1 MPRPPPTRELG
12 RELRYIFPMA
22 TKTKTK
28 AAPAADTKPTPAA
41 ANTPAAAKGKHL
53 CLVDGSGFIFRAYH
67 ALPPLSRPDGTPVNA
82 VLGFTNMLVKLLGE
96 NRCDH
101 LAVIFDAGRKSFR
114 NDLYAEY
121 KAHRPEP
128 PDDLKPQFAL
138 VREATRAFNVPAIE
152 LPGYEADDLIASYAK
167 CARDAGANV
176 TIISS
181 DKDLMQLIG
190 SGIDMFDPLKNRPI
204 GEAEVREKF
213 GVGPEKVVEVLAL
226 IGDTSDNVPGVP
238 GIGPKT
244 AAELLTTYG
253 DLDTVLAR
261 AGEIK
266 QPKRRE
272 TLLANIAQAKLSR
285 ELVQL
290 KMDCDL
296 PAPMESFTVKLP
308 EPQTLQAFL
317 EHQGFRSVIARLK
330 TTGMLAGDA
339 SAPAAAEP
347 STPTPAARPAVPKR
361 EVAAAPP
368 KYSLVQDE
376 KLLDQWI
383 NTIRAGGYVSVDTET
398 TSLDAMRA
406 ELVGISLAV
415 TPSEGCYIPV
425 GHVAPGQPLPGQKV
439 AAEEGG
445 LGLTGGGN
453 GAATIEAPKQL
464 ARDLVLKKLKPILED
479 PAILKIGHNIKFDA
493 QIFARLGIDLSPT
506 DDTMLMSYVLGAGAN
521 GHGMDELAELCLGR
535 KTITYDEVT
544 GTGKGR
550 INFAQVA
557 LDKARDY
564 AAEDAE
570 VTMCLWRHLKPRLVA
585 EHLVTVYETTERP
598 LVPVLRA
605 MEAEGVVADR
615 EELRRL
621 SNDFALRIAEL
632 EREIH
637 KLAGREF
644 NVGSP
649 AQLGKI
655 LFDEMGL
662 QLPGGGTPSKTKTGA
677 YATGADVLEDLAAA
691 GHALPQKVLDWR
703 QLSKLKSTYTDALL
717 EQINPQTGRV
727 HTSYSQAVASTGR
740 LSSNDPN
747 LQNIPIRTEEGR
759 KIRKAFVAAPG
770 CELLSFDYSQ
780 IELRL
785 VAHVA
790 GIDALKQAFRDG
802 LDIHAMTA
810 SQVFGVPI
818 EGMDKGVRNR
828 AKAINFGIIYGISA
842 FGLARQLGIPQ
853 GEARAY
859 IDAYFKKYPG
869 IRAYMDRTKEQA
881 RQQGY
886 VTTLFGRR
894 VHVPGITA
902 KNPAQRSFAERAA
915 INAPIQGAAADIIKR
930 AMVKVPAAL
939 AKAGLKAKMLLQ
951 VHDELLFEAPPA
963 ERDKIIALVKPIM
976 EHAALPVVELS
987 VPLVVEVGHGHSW
1000 DEAH

>member
-1 MPRPPPTRELG
+1 
-12 RELRYIFPMA
+12 MA
-22 TKTKTK
+22 TKTEVKPAPK
-28 AAPAADTKPTPAA
+28 AESNSPAA
-41 ANTPAAAKGKHL
+41 ANTPAAAGGKHL

-167 CARDAGANV
+167 CARDAGARV

-190 SGIDMFDPLKNRPI
+190 PGIDMFDPLKNRPI

-213 GVGPEKVVEVLAL
+213 GVGPDKVVEVLAL
-226 IGDTSDNVPGVP
+226 IGDSSDNVPGVP

-244 AAELLTTYG
+244 AAELLTIYG

-272 TLLANIAQAKLSR
+272 TLLANIEQAKLSR
-285 ELVQL
+285 TLVQL
-290 KMDCDL
+290 KADCDL
-296 PAPMESFTVKLP
+296 PAPMETFAVKLP
-308 EPQTLQAFL
+308 EPHTVEDFL
-317 EHQGFRSVIARLK
+317 EKQGFRSVIARLK

-339 SAPAAAEP
+339 SAPAAEP
-347 STPTPAARPAVPKR
+347 SAPAPAPAAKPAMPKR
-361 EVAAAPP
+361 EVAVAPP

-376 KLLDQWI
+376 KLLDQWV
-383 NTIRAGGYVSVDTET
+383 NTIRAEGYVSVDTET

-425 GHVAPGQPLPGQKV
+425 GHVAPGQPLPGQP
-439 AAEEGG
+439 AASEDGG
-445 LGLTGGGN
+445 LGLTGGSN
-453 GAATIEAPKQL
+453 AIATVEAPKQL

-493 QIFARLGIDLSPT
+493 QILARLGIDLAPT

-521 GHGMDELAELCLGR
+521 GHGMDELSELCLGR
-535 KTITYDEVT
+535 KTITYDQVT

-550 INFAQVA
+550 INFAQVP

-585 EHLVTVYETTERP
+585 ERLVTVYETLERP
-598 LVPVLRA
+598 LVSVLRR

-621 SNDFALRIAEL
+621 SNDFALRIDDL
-632 EREIH
+632 EKQIH

-662 QLPGGGTPSKTKTGA
+662 QLPGGGLPGKTKTGA
-677 YATGADVLEDLAAA
+677 YTTGADVLEDLAAS

-703 QLSKLKSTYTDALL
+703 QLSKLKSTYTDTLM
-717 EQINPQTGRV
+717 EQINPTTGRV
-727 HTSYSQAVASTGR
+727 HTCYSQAVASTGR

-759 KIRKAFVAAPG
+759 KIRKAFVAAEG

-790 GIDALKQAFRDG
+790 GIDALKQAFKDG

-810 SQVFGVPI
+810 SQVFGVPV

-881 RQQGY
+881 RAQGY

-930 AMVKVPAAL
+930 AMVKIPRAL
-939 AKAGLKAKMLLQ
+939 EQAGLKAKMLLQ
-951 VHDELLFEAPPA
+951 VHDELLFEAPPS
-963 ERDKIIALVKPIM
+963 ERDRIIALVKPLM
-976 EHAALPVVELS
+976 ENAALPVVELS
-987 VPLVVEVGHGHSW
+987 VPLVVEAGHGHSW

>member
-1 MPRPPPTRELG
+1 
-12 RELRYIFPMA
+12 MA
-22 TKTKTK
+22 TRTKEK
-28 AAPAADTKPTPAA
+28 ASPAKAPPA
-41 ANTPAAAKGKHL
+41 GGVKHL

-67 ALPPLSRPDGTPVNA
+67 ALPPLSRPDGTPVGA
-82 VLGFTNMLVKLLGE
+82 VLGFTNMLVKLLAE

-101 LAVIFDAGRKSFR
+101 IAVIFDAGRKSFR
-114 NDLYAEY
+114 NDLYADY
-121 KAHRPEP
+121 KAHRPEAP
-128 PDDLKPQFAL
+128 EDLVPQFAL

-152 LPGYEADDLIASYAK
+152 LPGYEADDLIASYAV
-167 CARDAGANV
+167 CARNAGAEV

-190 SGIDMFDPLKNRPI
+190 PGISMYDPLKNRPI

-213 GVGPEKVVEVLAL
+213 GVGPDKVVEVLAL

-244 AAELLTTYG
+244 AAELLATYG

-272 TLLANIAQAKLSR
+272 TLLANIDKARLSR
-285 ELVQL
+285 QLVQL
-290 KMDCDL
+290 KVDCDL
-296 PAPMESFTVKLP
+296 PEPIESLAVRKP
-308 EPQTLQAFL
+308 DPDTLMRFL
-317 EHQGFRSVIARLK
+317 EANGFRTVIARLK
-330 TTGMLAGDA
+330 ATGMLSGESVPAAAPGA
-339 SAPAAAEP
+339 TAATAPAPAPAAK
-347 STPTPAARPAVPKR
+347 PATAPAK
-361 EVAAAPP
+361 AAPSGP
-368 KYSLVQDE
+368 PRYELVQDIAA
-376 KLLDQWI
+376 LDRWI
-383 NTIRAGGYVSVDTET
+383 ARINAAGYVSVDTET
-398 TSLDAMRA
+398 TSLDPMRA
-406 ELVGISLAV
+406 ELVGLSLAV
-415 TPSEGCYIPV
+415 MPSEGCYIPV
-425 GHVAPGQPLPGQKV
+425 GHVGAGQPVPGAPV
-439 AAEEGG
+439 TAEDGG
-445 LGLTGGGN
+445 LALDGG
-453 GAATIEAPKQL
+453 TIAMDAPKQL
-464 ARDLVLKKLKPILED
+464 ERDVVLQRLRPVLED

-493 QIFARLGIDLSPT
+493 QILARHGVMLGPV

-521 GHGMDELAELCLGR
+521 GHGMDELAQLCLGR

-550 INFAQVA
+550 LNFAQVP
-557 LDKARDY
+557 LERARDY

-570 VTMCLWRHLKPRLVA
+570 VTLCLHQHLKPRLVA
-585 EHLVTVYETTERP
+585 EHLVTVYETMERP
-598 LVPVLRA
+598 LIPVLRA
-605 MEAEGVVADR
+605 MEAEGITVDR

-621 SNDFALRIAEL
+621 SNDFALRLAGL
-632 EREIH
+632 EKEIH

-644 NVGSP
+644 NIGSP

-655 LFDEMGL
+655 LFDELAL
-662 QLPGGGTPSKTKTGA
+662 QLPGGGQPAKTKTGA

-703 QLSKLKSTYTDALL
+703 QLSKLKSTYTDALM
-717 EQINPQTGRV
+717 EQINPRTGRV
-727 HTSYSQAVASTGR
+727 HTCYSQAVASTGR

-759 KIRKAFVAAPG
+759 KIRRAFVAAPG

-780 IELRL
+780 IELRI

-790 GIDALKQAFRDG
+790 GIQPLKQAFRDG

-818 EGMDKGVRNR
+818 KGMDKGIRNR
-828 AKAINFGIIYGISA
+828 AKAINFGIIYGISP

-853 GEARAY
+853 SEARAY
-859 IDAYFKKYPG
+859 IDAYFRKYPG
-869 IRAYMDRTKEQA
+869 IRDYMERTKAEA
-881 RQQGY
+881 RQRGY

-902 KNPAQRSFAERAA
+902 KNPSQRSFAERAA

-930 AMVKVPAAL
+930 AMVKIPAAIE
-939 AKAGLKAKMLLQ
+939 KVGLKAKMLLQ

-963 ERDKIIALVKPIM
+963 ERERTVAAVKPIM
-976 EHAALPVVELS
+976 ENAAKPVVELS
-987 VPLVVEVGHGHSW
+987 VPLVVEVGHGQTW
-1000 DEAH
+1000 DDAH

>member
-1 MPRPPPTRELG
+1 
-12 RELRYIFPMA
+12 MA
-22 TKTKTK
+22 TRTKTK
-28 AAPAADTKPTPAA
+28 AAPAAGTAPSKM
-41 ANTPAAAKGKHL
+41 KHL

-67 ALPPLSRPDGTPVNA
+67 ALPPLSRPDGTPVGA
-82 VLGFTNMLVKLLGE
+82 VLGFTNMLVKLLAE

-114 NDLYAEY
+114 NDLYADY
-121 KAHRPEP
+121 KAHRPEAP
-128 PDDLKPQFAL
+128 EDLVPQFAL

-152 LPGYEADDLIASYAK
+152 LPGYEADDLIASYAM
-167 CARDAGANV
+167 CARKAGAEV

-190 SGIDMFDPLKNRPI
+190 PGIGMHDPLKNRPI

-213 GVGPEKVVEVLAL
+213 GVGPDKVVEVLAL

-244 AAELLTTYG
+244 AAELLATYG

-272 TLLANIAQAKLSR
+272 TLLANIDKARLSR
-285 ELVQL
+285 ELVRL
-290 KMDCDL
+290 KLDCDL
-296 PAPMESFTVKLP
+296 PEPVESFAVKKP
-308 EPQTLQAFL
+308 DPDTLTRFL
-317 EHQGFRSVIARLK
+317 ESNGFRTVLARLK
-330 TTGMLAGDA
+330 TTGVLSGEAGSA
-339 SAPAAAEP
+339 APAAAAAP
-347 STPTPAARPAVPKR
+347 APAAKPAIAPAK
-361 EVAAAPP
+361 AAPSGP
-368 KYSLVQDE
+368 PRYELVQDIAALE
-376 KLLDQWI
+376 GWI
-383 NTIRAGGYVSVDTET
+383 ARINAAGYVSVDTET

-425 GHVAPGQPLPGQKV
+425 GHVAPGQPVPG
-439 AAEEGG
+439 AAAAADEGG
-445 LGLTGGGN
+445 LGLQGGN
-453 GAATIEAPKQL
+453 VAMLDAPKQL
-464 ARDLVLKKLKPILED
+464 AREVVLQRLQPILDD

-493 QIFARLGIDLSPT
+493 QILARHGVALGPV

-521 GHGMDELAELCLGR
+521 GHGMDEIAQLCLGR
-535 KTITYDEVT
+535 KTVTYDEVT

-550 INFAQVA
+550 LNFAQVP
-557 LDKARDY
+557 LDRACQY

-570 VTMCLWRHLKPRLVA
+570 VTLCLHRHLKPRLVA
-585 EHLVTVYETTERP
+585 ERLVTVYETMERP
-598 LVPVLRA
+598 LIPVLRA
-605 MEAEGVVADR
+605 MEAEGITADR

-621 SNDFALRIAEL
+621 SNDFALRLGEL
-632 EREIH
+632 EKQIH

-644 NVGSP
+644 NIGSP

-655 LFDEMGL
+655 LFDELAL
-662 QLPGGGTPSKTKTGA
+662 QLPGGGQPAKTKTGA
-677 YATGADVLEDLAAA
+677 YATGADVLEDLAAS

-703 QLSKLKSTYTDALL
+703 QLSKLKSTYTDTLI
-717 EQINPQTGRV
+717 EQINPRTGRV
-727 HTSYSQAVASTGR
+727 HTCYSQAVASTGR

-780 IELRL
+780 IELRI

-790 GIDALKQAFRDG
+790 GIEPLKQAFRDG

-828 AKAINFGIIYGISA
+828 AKAINFGIIYGISP

-853 GEARAY
+853 SEARAY

-869 IRAYMDRTKEQA
+869 IRDYMERTKAEARRQA
-881 RQQGY
+881 Y

-930 AMVKVPAAL
+930 AMVKIPAAIE
-939 AKAGLKAKMLLQ
+939 AAGLRAKMLLQ
-951 VHDELLFEAPPA
+951 VHDELLFEAPPT
-963 ERDKIIALVKPIM
+963 EREKIVSVVKPIM
-976 EHAALPVVELS
+976 ENAAKPVVELS

-1000 DEAH
+1000 DDAH

>member
-1 MPRPPPTRELG
+1 
-12 RELRYIFPMA
+12 MA
-22 TKTKTK
+22 TKTKAKPVAAEDK
-28 AAPAADTKPTPAA
+28 AAPAAASR
-41 ANTPAAAKGKHL
+41 HL

-67 ALPPLSRPDGTPVNA
+67 ALPPLTRPDGTPVNA

-114 NDLYAEY
+114 NELYADY
-121 KAHRPEP
+121 KAHRPPP
-128 PDDLKPQFAL
+128 PDELIPQFAL

-152 LPGYEADDLIASYAK
+152 LPGFEADDLIASYAA
-167 CARDAGANV
+167 CVRDAGGKV

-190 SGIDMFDPLKNRPI
+190 PGIDMFDPLKNRPI
-204 GEAEVREKF
+204 GDAEVREKF
-213 GVGPEKVVEVLAL
+213 GVGPDKVVEVLAL
-226 IGDTSDNVPGVP
+226 IGDSSDNVPGVP

-244 AAELLTTYG
+244 AAELLATYG
-253 DLDTVLAR
+253 DLDSVLAR

-285 ELVQL
+285 QLVQL

-296 PAPMESFTVKLP
+296 P
-308 EPQTLQAFL
+308 EPVETFAIRQPDQLVLQAFL
-317 EHQGFRSVIARLK
+317 EKQGFRSVVARLK
-330 TTGMLAGDA
+330 TTGMLSGDA
-339 SAPAAAEP
+339 APGPAPAAPAP
-347 STPTPAARPAVPKR
+347 APAARSVPKP
-361 EVAAAPP
+361 APTGAP
-368 KYSLVQDE
+368 AYSLVQDE
-376 KLLDQWI
+376 AALDQWVAA
-383 NTIRAGGYVSVDTET
+383 IRREGYVSITTET
-398 TSLDAMRA
+398 TAPDPMRA
-406 ELVGISLAV
+406 ELVGLSLAV

-425 GHVAPGQPLPGQKV
+425 GHVAPGQAVPG
-439 AAEEGG
+439 AMARIEEGG
-445 LGLTGGGN
+445 LGLAGGGA
-453 GAATIEAPKQL
+453 GVAAAEAPKQL

-479 PAILKIGHNIKFDA
+479 PAILKVGHDIKFDA
-493 QIFARLGIDLSPT
+493 QILARLGITLAPL
-506 DDTMLMSYVLGAGAN
+506 DDTMLMSYVLAAGAN

-535 KTITYDEVT
+535 KTVTYEQVT

-550 INFAQVA
+550 LNFAQVS

-570 VTMCLWRHLKPRLVA
+570 LTMCLWRHLKPRLVA
-585 EHLVTVYETTERP
+585 ERLVTVYETMERP
-598 LVPVLRA
+598 LIPVLRE
-605 MEAEGVVADR
+605 MEAAGIVADR

-621 SNDFALRIAEL
+621 SNDFALRLAEL
-632 EREIH
+632 EKQIT

-649 AQLGKI
+649 TQLGKI

-662 QLPGGGTPSKTKTGA
+662 QLPGGGTPAKTKTGA
-677 YATGADVLEDLAAA
+677 YATGADVLDDLAAA

-703 QLSKLKSTYTDALL
+703 QLSKLKSTYTDALI
-717 EQINPQTGRV
+717 EQVNPVTGRV
-727 HTSYSQAVASTGR
+727 HTSYSMAVASTGR

-759 KIRKAFVAAPG
+759 KIRKAFVAAKG

-780 IELRL
+780 IELRI

-790 GIDALKQAFRDG
+790 GIDALKQAFKDG
-802 LDIHAMTA
+802 QDIHAMTA
-810 SQVFGVPI
+810 SQVFNVPVQ
-818 EGMDKGVRNR
+818 GMDKNVRSR

-859 IDAYFKKYPG
+859 IDAYFKRYPG
-869 IRAYMDRTKEQA
+869 IRDYMDRTKTEA
-881 RQQGY
+881 RNKGY

-915 INAPIQGAAADIIKR
+915 INAPIQGAAADVIKR
-930 AMVKVPAAL
+930 AMVKIPGAL
-939 AKAGLKAKMLLQ
+939 AKAGLNAKMLLQ

-963 ERDKIIALVKPIM
+963 ERDKITAVVKPLM
-976 EHAALPVVELS
+976 ENAALPIVELS